1 MVWNHRELS
10 QSVDGPTLS
19 KTCRMRT
26 SGVSPRNWSPALAP
40 RRHLGI
46 AGVVDSPYSTRKE
59 TEAQKHKKISKR
71 RGSKSYV
78 GLSSGSQIRALSPA
92 LHYFIEVK
100 VESCQNLT
108 LPGSSVDQGHKELV
122 GGVAILSASSA
133 EGAEEGR
140 GMKQSSFALTNA
152 AVRRKEIGCSRF
164 QSQHLLRG
172 SSLFVLSFMP
182 SAVRRMELV
191 GRLAVW
197 GWRKRTKSGFL
208 WCFSQ

>member
-1 MVWNHRELS
+1 MVIYTHTEDPLYLW
-10 QSVDGPTLS
+10 V
-19 KTCRMRT
+19 
-26 SGVSPRNWSPALAP
+26 W
-40 RRHLGI
+40 HLGI
-46 AGVVDSPYSTRKE
+46 QPN
-59 TEAQKHKKISKR
+59 QW
-71 RGSKSYV
+71 
-78 GLSSGSQIRALSPA
+78 QI
-92 LHYFIEVK
+92 
-100 VESCQNLT
+100 
-108 LPGSSVDQGHKELV
+108 DQGHKELV

-197 GWRKRTKSGFL
+197 G
-208 WCFSQ
+208 